1 MKMLSRIRRPHYNGY
16 HQKVQQK
23 KSMKRRMMATTTRR
37 MTLRWG
43 SDCQVNSCCKLW
55 MLMHHDHW
63 SESVFLY
70 QESLHCL
77 KNGVLSFK
85 DRKLLLHVYIILMC
99 RNECECIN
107 IQSMYMCVFFGNKWH
122 LCQVNIIN
130 YGRRTRLGI
139 ILNFIQCNCSTLK
152 ESLSAKII
160 VLSALQI

>member
-1 MKMLSRIRRPHYNGY
+1 MKMLNRIRRPHYKGC

-23 KSMKRRMMATTTRR
+23 KSMKRRMMATTMRR

-70 QESLHCL
+70 QESLQWL

-85 DRKLLLHVYIILMC
+85 DRKLLLHVYII
-99 RNECECIN
+99 IW
-107 IQSMYMCVFFGNKWH
+107 CVEMTVNVLIFNPCTCVCSLAISDICVKW
-122 LCQVNIIN
+122 
-130 YGRRTRLGI
+130 
-139 ILNFIQCNCSTLK
+139 IL
-152 ESLSAKII
+152 
-160 VLSALQI
+160 